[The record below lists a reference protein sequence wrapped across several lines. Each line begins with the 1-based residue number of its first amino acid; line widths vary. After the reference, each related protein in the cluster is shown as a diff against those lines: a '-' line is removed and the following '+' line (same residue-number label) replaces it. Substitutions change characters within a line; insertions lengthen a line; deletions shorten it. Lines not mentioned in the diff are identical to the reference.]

1 MMNISNKWN
10 LTDIFKSEDEFDSLY
25 NEVKESYEEI
35 LKYKGKLGESSNV
48 LYNCYNDLEQ
58 LEEKLLKI
66 DAYATLRYHQNMQDG
81 KNINLYKNAEN
92 LIHKVSSV
100 LAFITPEV
108 TNISDDTLLKFLEEN
123 GKLRKYERIIKE
135 IIKNKKHILTEKEE
149 YILSKMSGVL
159 NSFDNI
165 YTTLC
170 DVNFKFGDIEGDDRE
185 ILKVTHATYSKY
197 LQSNNAKI
205 RKDAFESMYSKYKEY
220 IETITE
226 NYLSNVKKSVILANL
241 KKYESSLD
249 RALDN
254 DDSNRKVYE
263 NLVNTVNKNLHLNH
277 RYMKLKAKMLN
288 IDKLHMYDVYVNPIV
303 EEKESVPYEKAC
315 DTVKE
320 VLQVMGKEY
329 VETVD
334 KAIQNGWIDV
344 YETENKYSGGYS
356 MGVYGVHPY
365 ILLNYT
371 DDIESESTLIHE
383 IGHTMHSYLSDNTQN
398 LFNSEYT
405 IMVAEVAST
414 VNEILLSEYLISKE
428 EDKMKKAYLINSQ
441 IDRIR
446 ATLIRQTMFAEFEK
460 IIHEKISQDISL
472 SPEEVSD
479 VYYELNKK
487 YFGDSVISDE
497 LIRYEWA
504 RIPHFYNNFYV
515 YKYATGISSA
525 IMIANKI
532 ISKEEGFVEKYLEM
546 LSLGGAKDSLELL
559 KMVDVD
565 LEKEDVINNAFIY
578 FEEKINE
585 LEELLK

>member
-1 MMNISNKWN
+1 MNSVNKWN
-10 LTDIFKSEDEFDSLY
+10 LTDIFKSEEDFYSKY
-25 NEVKESYEEI
+25 KEVERTYEDI
-35 LKYKGKLGESSNV
+35 LKYKGNLNESSDM
-48 LYNCYNDLEQ
+48 LYNCYNDLER
-58 LEEKLLKI
+58 LEEILLKI
-66 DAYATLRYHQNMQDG
+66 DAYATLKYHQNMQDG
-81 KNINLYKNAEN
+81 KNMNIYKDAEN

-100 LAFITPEV
+100 LSFITPEV
-108 TNISDDTLLKFLEEN
+108 TSIDDETLLKYLEEN
-123 GKLRKYERIIKE
+123 EKLNKYERIIKE

-149 YILSKMSGVL
+149 YILSKVSGVL

-165 YTTLC
+165 YTMLC
-170 DVNFKFGDIEGDDRE
+170 DVNFKFGDIKDINGET
-185 ILKVTHATYSKY
+185 LKVTHATYSKF
-197 LQSNNAKI
+197 LQSENEEL
-205 RKDAFESMYSKYKEY
+205 RKKAFESMYNKYKEY

-226 NYLSNVKKSVILANL
+226 NYLSNVKKSVILADL

-263 NLVNTVNKNLHLNH
+263 NLVNSVNKNLHLNH
-277 RYMKLKAKMLN
+277 RYMGLKAKMLN
-288 IDKLHMYDVYVNPIV
+288 MNKLHMYDVYVNPIV

-320 VLQVMGKEY
+320 VLQVMGEKY

-334 KAIQNGWIDV
+334 KAIKNGWIDV
-344 YETENKYSGGYS
+344 YENENKYSGGYS
-356 MGVYGVHPY
+356 MGIYGVHPY

-383 IGHTMHSYLSDNTQN
+383 LGHTMHSYLSSNAQN

-414 VNEILLSEYLISKE
+414 VNEILLSEYLIANEK
-428 EDKMKKAYLINSQ
+428 DKVKKAYLINSQ
-441 IDRIR
+441 IDRVR

-460 IIHEKISQDISL
+460 IIHEKISEDISL
-472 SPEEVSD
+472 SAEEVSD
-479 VYYELNKK
+479 IYYELNKK
-487 YFGDSVISDE
+487 YFGDNVISDE

-525 IMIANKI
+525 IMGVNSKPLFATL
-532 ISKEEGFVEKYLEM
+532 ISIMFKTSVNTLAISYSTGRISILPH
-546 LSLGGAKDSLELL
+546 SI
-559 KMVDVD
+559 
-565 LEKEDVINNAFIY
+565 LEKSNKSFTKDNKVVLALRMFSA
-578 FEEKINE
+578 
-585 LEELLK
+585 